1 MRGGEIFF
9 IFLSI
14 LYYFFPQEEVVS
26 SMEAGSGDG
35 EERASGKEDRVEQGL
50 LLGRELV
57 VELVMRGG
65 EDLSRVEEGR
75 EVVTG
80 EDLLP
85 GEVIRVGRAVRVVVV
100 VGRDSSR
107 GTLGQG

>member
-1 MRGGEIFF
+1 M
-9 IFLSI
+9 
-14 LYYFFPQEEVVS
+14 S
-26 SMEAGSGDG
+26 SMEDGSGDG

-57 VELVMRGG
+57 VELVMRVG

-100 VGRDSSR
+100 VVGRDSSR
-107 GTLGQG
+107 AT